1 MRLSILQKFILK
13 QCFAGR
19 RCTVSKKALEAFYGS
34 KKIREKS
41 ILTDITKSIERLIAK
56 DMIIGI
62 GRKTSHKWIFQEIE
76 LTSLGRRV
84 ARGLL
89 GKQQKLPLKS
99 SFRRKNIKI

>member
-1 MRLSILQKFILK
+1 MRLSMLQKFILK
-13 QCFAGR
+13 QCLAGR
-19 RCTVSKKALEAFYGS
+19 RSTVSKKALETFYSS
-34 KKIREKS
+34 KKIRKKS
-41 ILTDITKSIERLIAK
+41 ILTDIAKSIERLIAK

-89 GKQQKLPLKS
+89 GKQQKLPFQGSLK
-99 SFRRKNIKI
+99 RKNIKT